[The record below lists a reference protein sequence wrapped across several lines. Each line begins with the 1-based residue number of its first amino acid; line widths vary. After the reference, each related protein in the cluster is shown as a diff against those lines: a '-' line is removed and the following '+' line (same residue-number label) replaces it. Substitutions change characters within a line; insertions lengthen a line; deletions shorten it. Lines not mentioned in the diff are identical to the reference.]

1 MRFLMG
7 EIQHYLRFRVG
18 QEWYGVDIG
27 SVIEVLHFMAL
38 TELPDSPY
46 DVHFH
51 QVWDFVSEK
60 GSFVTDSSFPI
71 FLDTVLWF
79 LFAETVS

>member
-1 MRFLMG
+1 MG

-51 QVWDFVSEK
+51 QV
-60 GSFVTDSSFPI
+60 
-71 FLDTVLWF
+71 
-79 LFAETVS
+79 